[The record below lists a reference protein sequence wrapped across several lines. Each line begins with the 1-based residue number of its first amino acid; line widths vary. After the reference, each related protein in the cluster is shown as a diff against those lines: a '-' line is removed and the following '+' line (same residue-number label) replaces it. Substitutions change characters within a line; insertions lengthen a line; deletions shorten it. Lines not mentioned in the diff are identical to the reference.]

1 MMAAPHRPTMTT
13 SSAAPPGGSARIVR
27 PAARLRGE
35 VRLPGDKSISH
46 RVAMFGAIGAGRT
59 TAENFLPGADC
70 RSTLAILRALGVES
84 TLDVATDGVTRLT
97 VEGVG
102 LHGLREPD
110 DVLDAGNSGT
120 SLRLFSGLLAGQ
132 PFFSVLTGDASLR
145 SRPAA
150 RVITPLRQMGGEIHA
165 RAGDNLPPLVIR
177 GGALHGISYATPVA
191 SAQVKSAVLLAGL
204 YAAGATTVIEPAAS
218 RDHTE
223 RLLRAMGAA
232 ISIDGLAV
240 TVRPPAGEL
249 APLDLRIPGDISAA
263 AFWLVAALTHADA
276 EITLRDVG
284 MNPTRTGIIDVLRQM
299 GGDIEVLEER
309 SQGGEPVANLVARSS
324 RLRGVEV
331 RGAIIARLIDEVPAL
346 ALAAARAAGD
356 TMIADAAELRVK
368 ESDRIATTAREL
380 RRFGVEVDEHLDGMT
395 IHGGARLRG
404 ATCTPDGDHRLAM
417 TVAVAGLLAGGDSVV
432 EDAGCVAVSYPTF
445 WQDLAALSGAA
456 PPV

>member
-1 MMAAPHRPTMTT
+1 MTT
-13 SSAAPPGGSARIVR
+13 SSAAPPAGMARTVR

-46 RVAMFGAIGAGRT
+46 RVAMFGALAAGRT

-84 TLDVATDGVTRLT
+84 TLEVEARGTTHLT

-132 PFFSVLTGDASLR
+132 PFLSILTGDASLR

-150 RVITPLRQMGGEIHA
+150 RVIEPLRQMGADLRA
-165 RAGDNLPPLVIR
+165 RAGDRLPPLVIN
-177 GGALHGISYATPVA
+177 GGALRGIGYATPVA

-204 YAAGATTVIEPAAS
+204 FATGETSVTEPAAS

-223 RLLRAMGAA
+223 RLLRAMGADVRR
-232 ISIDGLAV
+232 DGLTV
-240 TVRPPAGEL
+240 SVRPPEAEL
-249 APLDLRIPGDISAA
+249 CPLDLRIPGDISAA
-263 AFWLVAALTHADA
+263 AFWLVAALAHPDA
-276 EITLRDVG
+276 EITLRGVG
-284 MNPTRTGIIDVLRQM
+284 LNPTRSGIVDVLRQM
-299 GGDIEVLEER
+299 GGEIEVLEER
-309 SQGGEPVANLVARSS
+309 SQGGEPVADLVAHSS

-331 RGAIIARLIDEVPAL
+331 RGAIIPRLIDELPAL
-346 ALAAARAAGD
+346 ALAAALADGA

-380 RRFGVEVDEHLDGMT
+380 RRFGVGVEERADGMT
-395 IHGGARLRG
+395 IQGGTRLSG
-404 ATCTPDGDHRLAM
+404 AVCTPDGDHRLAM
-417 TVAVAGLLAGGDSVV
+417 TVAIAGLLAGGDTVV
-432 EDAGCVAVSYPTF
+432 EDAACVAVSYPAF
-445 WQDLAALSGAA
+445 WQDLAMLSGAA